1 MDTAVL
7 SDDELYKRYL
17 CGDMASGDALMLRY
31 GDMLISYLMSFTGNE
46 SDAEDLMLDSFTV
59 ILVDKPKIGEGAFKA
74 YLFKVARHK
83 ACRLYRK
90 KVRLNEFELPEDM
103 EAKDSVPDKDILQRE
118 RDDAVKKCLGRI
130 APQYREA
137 LWLVYYMNLS
147 YEQTAKVLKCTKKR
161 IDNLLSNGKKA
172 LKAELEKEGITNTEI

>member
-1 MDTAVL
+1 MGTAEL

-17 CGDMASGDALMLRY
+17 SGDMASGDALMLRY
-31 GDMLISYLMSFTGNE
+31 GDMLTAYLTSFTGNE
-46 SDAEDLMLDSFTV
+46 CDAEDLMLDSFTV
-59 ILVDKPKIGEGAFKA
+59 ILVDKPRIGEGAFKA

-90 KVRLNEFELPEDM
+90 KVRLNEFELPEDV
-103 EAKDSVPDKDILQRE
+103 EAADSDPDIDILERE
-118 RDDAVKKCLGRI
+118 RDETIKKCLGRI

-137 LWLVYYMNLS
+137 LWLVYCMEFS
-147 YEQTAKVLKCTKKR
+147 YDQAAKVLKCTSKR

-172 LKAELEKEGITNTEI
+172 LKAELEKEGITNPVF